1 MSAIL
6 PGEVRRV
13 LKKPCLATHPDG
25 RVEIEWQLVGRVARL
40 CPDRLGS
47 DEAVETGSV
56 ASFGIA
62 VEEEGREIGIRKA
75 PRVQLLQVRGEVVY
89 PLSVKELGRSA
100 GATSTSWMRA

>member
-40 CPDRLGS
+40 CPDRL
-47 DEAVETGSV
+47 V
-56 ASFGIA
+56 
-62 VEEEGREIGIRKA
+62 
-75 PRVQLLQVRGEVVY
+75 
-89 PLSVKELGRSA
+89 
-100 GATSTSWMRA
+100 